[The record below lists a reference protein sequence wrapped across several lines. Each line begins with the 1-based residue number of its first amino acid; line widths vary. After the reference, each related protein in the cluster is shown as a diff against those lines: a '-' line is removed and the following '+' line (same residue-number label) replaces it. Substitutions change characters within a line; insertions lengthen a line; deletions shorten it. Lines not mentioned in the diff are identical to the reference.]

1 MNGPRDYHTE
11 RSKSLAEKQIPYDIT
26 YVESKI
32 WHKGTYLWN
41 RNRCIDRE
49 NRFMIAKAEG

>member
-32 WHKGTYLWN
+32 
-41 RNRCIDRE
+41 
-49 NRFMIAKAEG
+49 